1 MIWMKYFRTIWRSLS
16 RISKKRW
23 VSGRMIRGLPH
34 RLKPPAI
41 NILSRMN
48 NGTKEKLFLNL
59 NIYIPLCVWPFMA
72 ARWKINHFIIG
83 KLKLFLIQ
91 FLLHYF
97 SFLYRVVVKVTV
109 SFFWH
114 YLQVSCTLALSIFD
128 ISLETCLASQLSG
141 LWWDPRNPSDLS
153 GASGTIRRDKLS
165 LNIIRFYFKEKDF
178 HETQSEKILYS
189 LFSIKKCLTYWSCP
203 GSRPG

>member
-1 MIWMKYFRTIWRSLS
+1 M
-16 RISKKRW
+16 
-23 VSGRMIRGLPH
+23 
-34 RLKPPAI
+34 
-41 NILSRMN
+41 
-48 NGTKEKLFLNL
+48 

-83 KLKLFLIQ
+83 KLKLF
-91 FLLHYF
+91 FLTI
-97 SFLYRVVVKVTV
+97 SFIYITFPFLKVTV

-165 LNIIRFYFKEKDF
+165 LNIIRFYFKEISPGKSVAERKRISYF
-178 HETQSEKILYS
+178 RRI
-189 LFSIKKCLTYWSCP
+189 LFSIKWLLSMLYSITWTAWSHHP
-203 GSRPG
+203 AHLLKLPWSAAWVET

>member
-1 MIWMKYFRTIWRSLS
+1 
-16 RISKKRW
+16 
-23 VSGRMIRGLPH
+23 
-34 RLKPPAI
+34 
-41 NILSRMN
+41 
-48 NGTKEKLFLNL
+48 
-59 NIYIPLCVWPFMA
+59 MA
-72 ARWKINHFIIG
+72 ERWKINHFIIG
-83 KLKLFLIQ
+83 KLKLFLIL

-97 SFLYRVVVKVTV
+97 SFLYRVKVVKVTV

-165 LNIIRFYFKEKDF
+165 LNIIRFYFKEIFPRNSVRKD
-178 HETQSEKILYS
+178 SVYS
-189 LFSIKKCLTYWSCP
+189 LFSIKCHRSQVSPIEAALDRGLGKDIIF
-203 GSRPG
+203 